1 MVIKERV
8 QKLQELMKQK
18 GIDAYI
24 IPSSDPHQ
32 SEYVAD
38 HWGSRKWITGFT
50 GSAGTAVITLEN
62 GNGLWTDGRYFIQ
75 AEKQIEGSSIDL
87 FKIGEP
93 SVPTIEEWLKNSLK
107 DGATVG
113 FDGKV
118 VSKTLFDSLDI
129 ALCSKDVK
137 FNLDYD
143 LIGEI
148 WVDRPSIPMSEI
160 FSLDVKYTG
169 KSRLEKINEVRK
181 NMSARSISHF
191 VLSSLDDIA
200 WLLNIRGN
208 DVKNNPV
215 TISYVLLSMDETI
228 LFIDSKKL
236 TNDIK
241 AELEKDGLTLKEY
254 NDLDKHLKALNAK
267 NVLTYDP
274 DKINM
279 WIVNSIPADVRKVE
293 SQNYT
298 TKLKSIKNEV
308 ELQNIRE
315 THIKDGIAMVK
326 FLHWLDTN
334 LGKIKIT
341 ELSATEK
348 LVQFRSEGEGYK
360 GPSFNTI
367 AAYKDHAAMMHYGS
381 TPETDVELLKEGFF
395 LVDSGGQYLGGTTDI
410 TRTIVLGELTDEEKR
425 DFTLVLKGF
434 IALSRAKFLY
444 GSCGTNL
451 DVLARNPLWQYGIDY
466 KCGTGHGVGFF
477 LNVHEGPHAIRHN
490 IMPAVLEEGMIMSN
504 EPGVYKQGR
513 YGIRTE
519 NLIVARKDEVTE
531 SGQFMRFETVTFCPI
546 DLNGVV
552 VDMLSPE
559 EKAWLNNYHKEVYE
573 KLSPGLNEE
582 LRAWLKYKTR
592 AI

>member
-62 GNGLWTDGRYFIQ
+62 GNVLWTDGRYFIQ

-490 IMPAVLEEGMIMSN
+490 IMPAVLEEGMLMSN

>member
-75 AEKQIEGSSIDL
+75 AENQIEGSSIDL

-490 IMPAVLEEGMIMSN
+490 IMPAVLEEGMLMSN